1 MPHKS
6 TSRAAAIAMAVGIAG
21 AVCLPAT
28 SAQAQA
34 QASSSTVTLPLA
46 HYSHILIDSA
56 HRHLFISGG
65 TGSTSILVT
74 DYSGRT
80 VTTVDNEPGATGL
93 ALSSDGRTVY
103 AALADGDAV
112 SAISTRT
119 LTERARYATGAGTDP
134 MYVAYTG
141 GEIWFGYGVAAHGG
155 IGSIDP
161 SSGPAAVT
169 LAAAPG
175 SWYAAPL
182 LAAGPN
188 GELVAGEPGQS
199 PDQLASYDVS
209 SGTASVLAAQRFVQ
223 TGGNL
228 ANLQLTPD
236 GSEVV
241 TASGYPY
248 YQQVFK
254 VSDLTPA
261 GQYNSTNYPDAVSV
275 AADGTVLAGVDNPS
289 ANSIYVFAPGNP
301 TPLKAF
307 SLSGPPAPAGLAVTP
322 DGTELFAISGD
333 ASGHPVLNILPNPE
347 QVTSGLSLT
356 GPTSAAPES
365 EVTLTGTLAGS
376 APYAAG
382 QSVHVSRVDADDPDG
397 VSLPNVTTATDG
409 SFSVTDTPCAT
420 GSVSYQVS
428 YDGDAHLAAAQA
440 SATVSVGR

>member
-307 SLSGPPAPAGLAVTP
+307 SLSGPRPLRVWPSPRTAP
-322 DGTELFAISGD
+322 SC
-333 ASGHPVLNILPNPE
+333 SR
-347 QVTSGLSLT
+347 
-356 GPTSAAPES
+356 SAATPRATRCS
-365 EVTLTGTLAGS
+365 TS
-376 APYAAG
+376 CRIP
-382 QSVHVSRVDADDPDG
+382 SRSPPASPSPG
-397 VSLPNVTTATDG
+397 RPARLP
-409 SFSVTDTPCAT
+409 SRRS
-420 GSVSYQVS
+420 
-428 YDGDAHLAAAQA
+428 
-440 SATVSVGR
+440 R